1 MVDGALCEWK
11 AFPAVVLGHGDG
23 TVGTDDVWVYASE
36 ARVAVLRYAMRPPRS
51 LFACLLD
58 SVKWQAAAVT
68 CSTNCETE

>member
-1 MVDGALCEWK
+1 MVNGALSEWK

-23 TVGTDDVWVYASE
+23 TVGTDDVWVHASKSETRCPALCYATTC
-36 ARVAVLRYAMRPPRS
+36 S